1 MNVEIMNWS
10 SKKFYHQFLYAA
22 PSVAERR
29 LSELEGVV
37 SDPVT
42 QCVLKLYDSSDQQL
56 DEVKNSSKNAP
67 SYANLGEA
75 AIVIEYIKKLIN
87 RGVSPDQIAVITP
100 YNYQVLGISCYVIPY
115 IGR

>member
-1 MNVEIMNWS
+1 MNFKIMDWS
-10 SKKFYHQFLYAA
+10 SKNFYYKSLYAA
-22 PSVAERR
+22 PSVAKRR

-42 QCVLKLYDSSDQQL
+42 QCVLKLYDSSDQQM

-75 AIVIEYIKKLIN
+75 AIVIENIKKLIK

-100 YNYQVLGISCYVIPY
+100 YNYQVS
-115 IGR
+115 